1 MTDIQYH
8 LLKIGLTENEAR
20 IIECLITIGVASAS
34 DIHRETHVP
43 RNKIYETIE
52 RLANSGFVEIQPGRP
67 VLFKL
72 NNIEKILSLNIEE
85 RRKSV
90 ERVVQFYK
98 SQIQEN
104 TEKDDTLAWI
114 VRGRA
119 AIRIQL
125 SNLASSASTS
135 IFMFGGY
142 PNSYIEYMAS
152 MAKNITKNG
161 TVVRLIS
168 MLKPTEEPPDFRNRI
183 KLIEYRTIKLS
194 AIKSGK
200 LDEYDAKIIN
210 GFEQTSTQGCAVV
223 IDESLAFNIVDSS
236 EDPAKARALLFNSPG
251 VPIIEKGTIE
261 RIIAVAT
268 RRC

>member
-1 MTDIQYH
+1 MTEVQNH
-8 LLKIGLTENEAR
+8 LLKIGLTENEAK
-20 IIECLITIGVASAS
+20 IIEYLITIGVASAS

-52 RLANSGFVEIQPGRP
+52 RLADSGFVEIQPGRP

-72 NNIEKILSLNIEE
+72 NDIEKILSLIMEE
-85 RRKSV
+85 RRKSI

-114 VRGRA
+114 VRGRG

-125 SNLASSASTS
+125 SNLTNSASTS

-142 PNSYIEYMAS
+142 PNSYIEYIAS
-152 MAKNITKNG
+152 MAKDIIKNG
-161 TVVRLIS
+161 TAVRLIS
-168 MLKPTEEPPDFRNRI
+168 MLKPTEESPDFRKRI
-183 KLIEYRTIKLS
+183 KLIEYRKIKLS
-194 AIKSGK
+194 VIKSGK
-200 LDEYDAKIIN
+200 LDEHDAKIVN
-210 GFEQTSTQGCAVV
+210 GFEQTSSQGCAVV

-236 EDPAKARALLFNSPG
+236 EDPTKARAILFKSPG

-261 RIIAVAT
+261 RIIAVTT